1 MIYYII
7 YVDAHETTV
16 PSNSADPFKKN
27 NPKPRPSLGILHQ
40 TSKLNEIKKN

>member
-16 PSNSADPFKKN
+16 PSKSADPFKKT
-27 NPKPRPSLGILHQ
+27 PQKPRPSLGIFHQ
-40 TSKLNEIKKN
+40 TSKLNLMK

>member
-16 PSNSADPFKKN
+16 PSNSADPFKKKQ
-27 NPKPRPSLGILHQ
+27 PKTPPEFRYIAPNKQ
-40 TSKLNEIKKN
+40 IK